1 MSYLY
6 LAIAIACEVI
16 ATSALKASQGFTV
29 PIPSIITVVG
39 YAVAFYLL
47 SLTLKTIPIGIAYAI
62 WSGAGYYFN
71 FCNWLDILQTAFRL
85 GCLHWFSFNDC
96 RHCDY

>member
-39 YAVAFYLL
+39 YAVAFIYYLL
-47 SLTLKTIPIGIAYAI
+47 RLKQFR
-62 WSGAGYYFN
+62 SGLPMPFGQAQVLF
-71 FCNWLDILQTAFRL
+71 
-85 GCLHWFSFNDC
+85 
-96 RHCDY
+96 